1 MADRDR
7 SPRRDRRSG
16 GGGPGARPDLGKMR
30 KGPADKRIFISNL
43 PYEMKWQEVKDL
55 FRQEVGEVSYVEL
68 FYDESGKPRGAGVM
82 EFPTQ
87 DMARLAIDKMH
98 RYDYKGRKII
108 VREKFEENRDAR
120 SRIVNRS
127 RDSRGRDNRP
137 GGDNRDSRPSGDLRD
152 ATPGDYGNL
161 VLKAHKITTDAN
173 SKMLQDVI
181 NGLQVY

>member
-68 FYDESGKPRGAGVM
+68 FYDERGKPRHCDR
-82 EFPTQ
+82 Q
-87 DMARLAIDKMH
+87 
-98 RYDYKGRKII
+98 
-108 VREKFEENRDAR
+108 
-120 SRIVNRS
+120 
-127 RDSRGRDNRP
+127 
-137 GGDNRDSRPSGDLRD
+137 
-152 ATPGDYGNL
+152 L
-161 VLKAHKITTDAN
+161 VLLRVRRPVAPLRQSKLLFRKEITCLHPIPPFAEALRM
-173 SKMLQDVI
+173 SKQKLETSIVYVI
-181 NGLQVY
+181 SCRD